1 MHEPT
6 ARSLAVDLLRGM
18 TLALMIVVNMA
29 IDDERSYGQLLHSV
43 WHGFTLTDAVF
54 PAFLFAVGASLA
66 LSIERQRAAG
76 ERAFTARVLRRG
88 ALLFALGVLLSWV
101 PFFRYDAVTDALV
114 FVDLQHIRV
123 FGVLQR
129 IALTYTVAALLV
141 QRFGTRGASVA
152 MVASLIVYAVALPLC
167 GDLSLENNGPR
178 TLDLFLL
185 GPAHL
190 YTGEGIPFDPE
201 GLFSTLP
208 ALANVLG
215 GYLAGRW
222 LAARGSNASAVI
234 RLAVAGALA
243 LAIAL
248 LWQWQVPLNKKLWTS
263 SYALLNLGID
273 ALALS
278 VLAYTVDVRG
288 WRAGRAFFEPLGAN
302 TLAIYLVSELGNLL
316 ISRTYVGQ
324 TNTFEWLHAT
334 FFAPWAGAKFGSLLY
349 CLSYLLLCWAVAYA
363 LAQRQIRIRL

>member
-1 MHEPT
+1 MSEPT

-76 ERAFTARVLRRG
+76 EGAFTARVLRRG
-88 ALLFALGVLLSWV
+88 ALLFALGVLLTWI
-101 PFFRYDAVTDALV
+101 PFFRYDAITDALV
-114 FVDLQHIRV
+114 FVDLAHVRI

-129 IALTYTVAALLV
+129 IALTYTLAALIAR
-141 QRFGTRGASVA
+141 RFGSRGAAVA
-152 MVASLIVYAVALPLC
+152 MIGSLLIYAVILPMT

-178 TLDLFLL
+178 ALDLFLL

-190 YTGEGIPFDPE
+190 YKGEGIPFDPE
-201 GLFSTLP
+201 GLYSTLP

-222 LAARGSNASAVI
+222 LMNRGTNGASLQ
-234 RLAVAGALA
+234 RLATAGAVA
-243 LAIAL
+243 LAVAL

-273 ALALS
+273 TLALAA
-278 VLAYTVDVRG
+278 LAYAADLRG
-288 WRAGRAFFEPLGAN
+288 WSMGRRFFEPLGGN
-302 TLAIYLVSELGNLL
+302 TLAIYLLSELGNLL
-316 ISRTYVGQ
+316 VSRTYVGK

-334 FFAPWAGAKFGSLLY
+334 FYAPWAGAKFGSLLY
-349 CLSYLLLCWAVAYA
+349 CLSYLLLCWTAAHA
-363 LAQRQIRIRL
+363 LARRQIRIRL

>member
-1 MHEPT
+1 
-6 ARSLAVDLLRGM
+6 
-18 TLALMIVVNMA
+18 
-29 IDDERSYGQLLHSV
+29 
-43 WHGFTLTDAVF
+43 
-54 PAFLFAVGASLA
+54 
-66 LSIERQRAAG
+66 
-76 ERAFTARVLRRG
+76 
-88 ALLFALGVLLSWV
+88 
-101 PFFRYDAVTDALV
+101 
-114 FVDLQHIRV
+114 
-123 FGVLQR
+123 
-129 IALTYTVAALLV
+129 
-141 QRFGTRGASVA
+141 
-152 MVASLIVYAVALPLC
+152 
-167 GDLSLENNGPR
+167 
-178 TLDLFLL
+178 
-185 GPAHL
+185 
-190 YTGEGIPFDPE
+190 
-201 GLFSTLP
+201 
-208 ALANVLG
+208 VLG

-234 RLAVAGALA
+234 RLAVAGAVA

-363 LAQRQIRIRL
+363 LSQRQIRIRL